1 MERMAEVDDILERV
15 ENAICK
21 DEVWRAKEILR
32 GNIGN
37 SGFSP
42 RLYERYGE
50 LLLKLGE
57 RYEAGKY
64 LFLSGERNQE
74 YEGAISLFLNRHSRA
89 PSTDI
94 VRQFPRGARL
104 QEVSYY
110 PEPLRSDLR
119 TLGIPGRL
127 PVPRT
132 GPRKRGGKTTIP
144 AKLGCCLALL
154 ALAVVVVLS
163 LIGLGVV
170 LTWMFGHPR
179 YFG

>member
-1 MERMAEVDDILERV
+1 MERMADVGDILERV

-37 SGFSP
+37 RGFSP

-74 YEGAISLFLNRHSRA
+74 YEEAISLFLNRHSNV
-89 PSTDI
+89 PSNDI

-104 QEVSYY
+104 EDVSHY
-110 PEPLRSDLR
+110 PEPLRSDLH
-119 TLGIPGRL
+119 TLGVRGRL
-127 PVPRT
+127 PVSCA
-132 GPRKRGGKTTIP
+132 GPRKRGGKIP
-144 AKLGCCLALL
+144 MLAKLGCFVALL
-154 ALAVVVVLS
+154 ALAVVVGLS

-170 LTWMFGHPR
+170 LTWIFGDPR
-179 YFG
+179 SFG